1 MGVVLGAIAVESCAM
16 ALAAHRANHS
26 LGNLPLTFAATL
38 LLAIPIPFAL
48 LPGFTAPL
56 ALPLFLFQEWVC
68 VKAQLATGSRKRT
81 GRRAKS
87 GSR

>member
-1 MGVVLGAIAVESCAM
+1 MNISMVLRKYPVAM
-16 ALAAHRANHS
+16 L
-26 LGNLPLTFAATL
+26 AATL